1 MSFKRRDKKVIW
13 AKNPKTALGNRLE
26 PWHGHTPVKVYFFIC
41 TKTVC
46 SALDQEYLQRPEGW
60 TDGSL
65 KNSHYS
71 ISQEET
77 NSAVQECYHLQ
88 SPGAG
93 PLGGWLRPPTG
104 HSLSSSYEMSPT
116 ASMTTNSF
124 LYISQPTPTGQ
135 TLAFPRALQKTLS
148 SHST

>member
-1 MSFKRRDKKVIW
+1 MGKESKDSSGQPTGALAW
-13 AKNPKTALGNRLE
+13 AYSSESLLFHLHKDCLL
-26 PWHGHTPVKVYFFIC
+26 
-41 TKTVC
+41 C
-46 SALDQEYLQRPEGW
+46 SRSRILQRPEGW

-135 TLAFPRALQKTLS
+135 MLAFPRALQKTLS